1 MSSGSFDPLDLQ
13 GQERAK
19 LDEDDRAALALQIE
33 IDDLKWV
40 MSNKRGRRFVFRL
53 LERAGVWRI
62 SFNTN
67 ALTMAFNEGMRN
79 DGLRLLAQLN
89 EHCQARY
96 TDMIKESKEWAEK
109 R

>member
-1 MSSGSFDPLDLQ
+1 MSHSDPFDIQ
-13 GQERAK
+13 SQERAIADNSDKAK
-19 LDEDDRAALALQIE
+19 LAHEVEL
-33 IDDLKWV
+33 DDLKWL

-79 DGLRLLAQLN
+79 DGLRLMAQITTHSA
-89 EHCQARY
+89 ERY
-96 TDMIKESKEWAEK
+96 SEMLKESKE
-109 R
+109 

>member
-1 MSSGSFDPLDLQ
+1 MSHSDPFDIQ
-13 GQERAK
+13 SQERAIADNSDKAK
-19 LDEDDRAALALQIE
+19 LAHEIE
-33 IDDLKWV
+33 LDDLKWL

-79 DGLRLLAQLN
+79 DGLRLMAQITTHSA
-89 EHCQARY
+89 ERY
-96 TDMIKESKEWAEK
+96 AEMLKESKE
-109 R
+109 